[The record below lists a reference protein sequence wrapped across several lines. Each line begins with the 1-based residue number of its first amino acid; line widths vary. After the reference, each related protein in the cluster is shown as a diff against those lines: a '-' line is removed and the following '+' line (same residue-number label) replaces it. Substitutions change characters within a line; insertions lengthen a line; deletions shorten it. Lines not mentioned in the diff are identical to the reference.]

1 MTRVLLV
8 YQDQNVADVEGD
20 TLRRAGY
27 EVDRC
32 AGPIGGEACPVL
44 NGRPCWQ
51 VDKAD
56 VLVYD
61 TWDADLEHAQ
71 IIEDLLAL
79 HADKPLVLT
88 SPVSPQSFTAARR
101 TIVRSIPVA
110 ASRAALPGAIEHALE
125 LPPRRKP
132 RRVQTRRERPS
143 SVGAHW

>member
-20 TLRRAGY
+20 ALRQAGY

-44 NGRPCWQ
+44 SGRRCWQ

-71 IIEDLLAL
+71 IIEDLLVL

-101 TIVRSIPVA
+101 TMVRSIPVA
-110 ASRAALPGAIEHALE
+110 GSRAALPGAIERALQ
-125 LPPRRKP
+125 LPPRRKS
-132 RRVQTRRERPS
+132 RRVQARREPPS
-143 SVGAHW
+143 NVGAHW